1 MPPPRLL
8 LKAAKIQL
16 LAAEAIK
23 QPSMI
28 DQKVICYWRATCQ
41 FQDLD
46 GQSNIQK
53 NIPQAPLNVQWNGQ
67 WNDQLNSLLP
77 NQDIYTVLLKIGGNL
92 SRFLVRVLFDKWEP
106 MRIAAM
112 RGLEF
117 VIE

>member
-1 MPPPRLL
+1 MGNSFSSPPRLL

-46 GQSNIQK
+46 GQSN
-53 NIPQAPLNVQWNGQ
+53 VQLNGQ
-67 WNDQLNSLLP
+67 RNDQNSLLP
-77 NQDIYTVLLKIGGNL
+77 NQDIYTILLKIGGNL